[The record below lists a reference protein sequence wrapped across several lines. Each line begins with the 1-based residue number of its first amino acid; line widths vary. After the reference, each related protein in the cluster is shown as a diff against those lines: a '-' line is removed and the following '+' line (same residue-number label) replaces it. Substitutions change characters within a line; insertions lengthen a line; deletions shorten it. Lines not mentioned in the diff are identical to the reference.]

1 MSEIDGIEIG
11 PGKDLRGIDLSNQT
25 LSGRNLAGANLQGAT
40 LENSNLDG
48 ANLAG
53 VLLKGA
59 NLKNASFRGA
69 NLAGTN
75 MEGTNTQGADF
86 TDANMGG
93 MKNQT
98 TKLIETKNPNNGG
111 VMGAFIGA
119 VLGLSVGD
127 HSPSSDTTTIL
138 YIIIGFFLGRWYIKR
153 QNKLSDKSRASDGKE
168 G

>member
-1 MSEIDGIEIG
+1 MNEIDGIEIG

-48 ANLAG
+48 ALLAG
-53 VLLKGA
+53 INLKGA

-69 NLAGTN
+69 DLAGVN
-75 MEGTNTQGADF
+75 MEGANTQGADF
-86 TDANMGG
+86 TDANMRGVRS
-93 MKNQT
+93 QT
-98 TKLIETKNPNNGG
+98 MKLIETKNPNNGG

-119 VLGLSVGD
+119 VLGISVGD
-127 HSPSSDTTTIL
+127 HSPSSDVTTIM

-153 QNKLSDKSRASDGKE
+153 QNRKTGGKGNE
-168 G
+168 